1 MSLTQE
7 LDDACEDIGSKIVL
21 TSELL
26 EDDSNNNTS
35 MSSLTKGYTSRQTVL
50 RAGKPGK
57 LFLKPNFTAFTK
69 TNSNTARAIL
79 MHDVDVTAGA
89 ENATII
95 LAGCVDLLKLDS
107 ATQALITSNVK
118 GAIPN
123 IIFVE
128 GSAI

>member
-1 MSLTQE
+1 MANKVIKTVLGAPEKHILIANDSYMVTLPAQVTNTGV
-7 LDDACEDIGSKIVL
+7 DADANGRKI
-21 TSELL
+21 
-26 EDDSNNNTS
+26 
-35 MSSLTKGYTSRQTVL
+35 L
-50 RAGKPGK
+50 RAGTPLAGDITKRD
-57 LFLKPNFTAFTK
+57 TAFTK